1 MKTKGDRVE
10 GGEADDDGA
19 RRSTDRSLLASLSLG
34 HGAIHWFQQLYPMIL
49 PAIKDSLGLSD
60 VQVGTLTTVRQFGT
74 GPLLLPGGIL
84 ADFKQH
90 RMALILAASFLF
102 MGLSYFLVS
111 LVTSYAWILPA
122 IALTGMGTVLW
133 HPAAMGT
140 LSRRFPDRRGAALGF
155 HGVGASIAD
164 TAAPVAIGGLLAVLA
179 WQDLL
184 KLHLIPAVI
193 LAFLVWRSFGAMLEK
208 GKRPTISMKSYLGE
222 IATMVRRPAVLAILG
237 VTGFTSM
244 ARLSVITFLPIYLK
258 EDLGYSAFV
267 FGVYLGLLHAMGGVS
282 QPVMGYLS
290 DRFGRKAVL
299 LPSLVVFGLLYF
311 AMAAAAPG
319 VQLTLVILALGLFF
333 YALANIIQATIMDA
347 ASANVQSSTMGVTGI
362 FGQLFSLPGPIIAG
376 VIVAAHGRQSAF
388 IFAGAVTLLAALLLA
403 PINVPRSSTPTPRGG
418 G

>member
-1 MKTKGDRVE
+1 LKTRDDRAE
-10 GGEADDDGA
+10 GGAADDDGA
-19 RRSTDRSLLASLSLG
+19 QRSTNRSLLWPLSLG

-49 PAIKDSLGLSD
+49 PAIKGSLGLSD
-60 VQVGTLTTVRQFGT
+60 IQVGTLSAVRQFGT

-111 LVTSYAWILPA
+111 LATSYTWIL
-122 IALTGMGTVLW
+122 LTVGLIGIGTVLW
-133 HPAAMGT
+133 HPAALGT
-140 LSRRFPDRRGAALGF
+140 LARRFPDRKGFALGV
-155 HGVGASIAD
+155 HGVGASVAD
-164 TAAPVAIGGLLAVLA
+164 TLAPVAIGGLLAVLA

-193 LAFLVWRSFGAMLEK
+193 LAFLVWRSFGAMLEQ
-208 GKRPTISMKSYLGE
+208 GKRPTISVKAYLDE
-222 IATMVRRPAVLAILG
+222 IAAMVRRPVVLGVLG

-258 EDLGYSAFV
+258 EDLGYSPFI
-267 FGVYLGLLHAMGGVS
+267 FGVYLGLLHAMGGLS

-299 LPSLVVFGLLYF
+299 MPSLIVFGLLYF
-311 AMAAAAPG
+311 ALAAAAPG

-362 FGQLFSLPGPIIAG
+362 FGQFFSLPGPIIAG
-376 VIVAAHGRQSAF
+376 VIVAAHGRESAF

-403 PINVPRSSTPTPRGG
+403 PIKIPKSSTPTPRGG